1 MKITL
6 ANQVVNTAHLEL
18 SNAQRWLYGLGNL
31 GCSIPYQAVGAV
43 LLFFYTDVRHLNP
56 VWAAAVMSLY
66 SIYNA
71 VNNPLVGYI
80 SDRTRSRWGRRVP
93 YILFSTLPYALFF
106 ALLFFAP
113 MDGRTNPIGLLVY
126 FGLVLFLF
134 ETLATLVQTA
144 YYALLPEMFD
154 EYKDR
159 TSVAVRMNIFMTVGL
174 LAGAAMPTLLAKWWG
189 WSVMGAFLGLLSAA
203 ALFFSLRGM
212 FERSSSMEAKG
223 VNIWTSLRATLL
235 NKSFVL
241 VVVAQS
247 MRHFATATLSTGM
260 AFYTKYS
267 LGADPGLT
275 SIILATAFVVAALAL
290 WPWQKLLANR
300 LEARTTL
307 MIAYAVLGVS
317 VIPLMFVQNLL
328 AAILTSALVGVG
340 LAGLLLMGD
349 VTLSDVIDEDE
360 LKTGQR
366 REGMYFG
373 MGGFIITLSYALSAQ
388 VFAWV
393 SQHFGYNPLLI
404 VQPESVADGF
414 RFFMSIPPAV
424 GALFAIAV
432 LYFYPLHGKR
442 LREIKSA
449 LAQKSNPKY
458 FKQ

>member
-1 MKITL
+1 MRIKL
-6 ANQVVNTAHLEL
+6 AHRVVNTTSLNL
-18 SNAQRWLYGLGNL
+18 TNAQRWLYGLGNL

-43 LLFFYTDVRHLNP
+43 LLFFYADVRHLNP
-56 VWAAAVMSLY
+56 VWAAAVMSFY

-71 VNNPLVGYI
+71 LNNPVVGYI
-80 SDRTRSRWGRRVP
+80 SDRTRSRWGRRIP
-93 YILFSTLPYALFF
+93 YILFGTFPYALLF

-113 MDGRTNPIGLLVY
+113 MDGRTNPVGLLIY
-126 FGLVLFLF
+126 FAVVLFLF

-159 TSVAVRMNIFMTVGL
+159 TAVAVRMNIFMTVGL

-189 WSVMGAFLGLLSAA
+189 WPVMGAFLGVLSAA
-203 ALFFSLRGM
+203 ALFLSLRGM
-212 FERSSSMEAKG
+212 FERSSSVEAAS
-223 VNIWTSLRATLL
+223 VNVWVALKATLF
-235 NKSFVL
+235 NKSFLL
-241 VVVAQS
+241 VVIAQA

-317 VIPLMFVQNLL
+317 VLPLMFVQTIL
-328 AAILTSALVGVG
+328 AAVLTSALVGVG

-349 VTLSDVIDEDE
+349 VILSDVIDEDE
-360 LKTGQR
+360 IKTGQR

-373 MGGFIITLSYALSAQ
+373 MGGFIVTLSYALSAQ
-388 VFAWV
+388 VFSWV
-393 SQHFGYNPLLI
+393 SQRFGYNPLLA
-404 VQPESVADGF
+404 VQPDSVAEGF
-414 RFFMSIPPAV
+414 RFFMSVPPAI
-424 GALFAIAV
+424 GAFLAVVV
-432 LYFYPLHGKR
+432 LYFYPLHGER
-442 LREIKSA
+442 LKAVKSA
-449 LAQKSNPKY
+449 LARIRE
-458 FKQ
+458 